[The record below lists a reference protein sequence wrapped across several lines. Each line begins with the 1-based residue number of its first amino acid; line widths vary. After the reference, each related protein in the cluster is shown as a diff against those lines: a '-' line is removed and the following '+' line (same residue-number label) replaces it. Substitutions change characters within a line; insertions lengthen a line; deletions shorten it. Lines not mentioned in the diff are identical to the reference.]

1 MTDLSTEGEGKKK
14 KRGMGERRGEG
25 EREGELWIGRDLMGW
40 RWGRLVA
47 GPPLVVVGRVW
58 VLGFWGA
65 LGLSRARAGREV
77 VDLPGLD
84 GSLV

>member
-1 MTDLSTEGEGKKK
+1 
-14 KRGMGERRGEG
+14 MGERRGEG
-25 EREGELWIGRDLMGW
+25 KREGELWMGTDMMGW
-40 RWGRLVA
+40 RWGR
-47 GPPLVVVGRVW
+47 PPLVGVGRVW